1 MTFVERSTPYP
12 WPWDGGLQPE
22 RVHLVVT
29 GWDPAWMTA
38 SIGVGNVV
46 ECILRLAELVG
57 SVTTVEHRGGSR
69 RPVAFGPP
77 PGSLGGAHVV
87 AEGID
92 AFYGSALEPRLR
104 RCGSDRILFAG
115 FGLETTVHS
124 TLRRANDVGLE
135 CLVVRDACAPLDPT
149 LVPAALSMIEMSGGI
164 FGAVAWTDDVLAA
177 LRPTRSL
184 LTVPVQED
192 LP

>member
-1 MTFVERSTPYP
+1 MTFVDRSTPYP
-12 WPWDGGLQPE
+12 WPWDGGLEPD

-29 GWDPAWMTA
+29 GWDPAWRAA
-38 SIGVGNVV
+38 SVGVEEVV
-46 ECILRLAELVG
+46 ERILRLAELVG
-57 SVTTVEHRGGSR
+57 HVTTVEHRGGSR
-69 RPVAFGPP
+69 RPAAFGPA

-92 AFYGSALEPRLR
+92 GFYGSALESRLR

-115 FGLETTVHS
+115 LGLETTVHS

-149 LVPAALSMIEMSGGI
+149 LVPTALSMIEMSGGI
-164 FGAVAWTDDVLAA
+164 FGAVAWTDDVVDA
-177 LRPTRSL
+177 LRPTRTL
-184 LTVPVQED
+184 VTVPVKED

>member
-12 WPWDGGLQPE
+12 WPWDGGLEPE
-22 RVHLVVT
+22 RIHLVVP
-29 GWDPAWMTA
+29 GWDPAWMA
-38 SIGVGNVV
+38 ACVAVENVV
-46 ECILRLAELVG
+46 ERILQLAGLVG
-57 SVTTVEHRGGSR
+57 SVTTVEHRGGLR
-69 RPVAFGPP
+69 RPAALGPP
-77 PGSLGGAHVV
+77 PGSLGGAHLV

-92 AFYGSALEPRLR
+92 GFYGSALESRLR

-124 TLRRANDVGLE
+124 TLRRANDLGLE

-149 LVPAALSMIEMSGGI
+149 LVPTALSMIEMSGGI
-164 FGAVAWTDDVLAA
+164 FGAVAWTEDVIAA
-177 LRPTRSL
+177 LRPTRTL
-184 LTVPVQED
+184 VTVPAEED